1 MLPTTDPA
9 ALVSHSSLSQQ
20 DFDRFAALS
29 GDHNPIHVDPV
40 FSASTPFG
48 ATVSHGMLLFSRLRG
63 LVERHYPGLPLA
75 SQTLMFPAPC
85 YADEPLK
92 LVLTPEPAPAGQGIA
107 LRTEIIKQDGRHG
120 LRGHCV
126 LHAAADAQAA
136 AHPPA
141 HSATHASR
149 AAHPAANTAAPAPLA
164 PGSAGAAALVPSM
177 ARFLALRAGD
187 SATLERC
194 YTQDDY
200 AVWAALAD
208 SPAVPAALPEP
219 LIPALFS
226 CLLGEEL
233 PGHGTN
239 YLKQSLHF
247 LAPAQPAEPLRASV
261 TVSRLRADKALVNL
275 QTRCT
280 GADGRL
286 LCHGEALVLFRQ

>member
-1 MLPTTDPA
+1 M
-9 ALVSHSSLSQQ
+9 
-20 DFDRFAALS
+20 ALS
-29 GDHNPIHVDPV
+29 
-40 FSASTPFG
+40 T
-48 ATVSHGMLLFSRLRG
+48 
-63 LVERHYPGLPLA
+63 
-75 SQTLMFPAPC
+75 AP
-85 YADEPLK
+85 
-92 LVLTPEPAPAGQGIA
+92 
-107 LRTEIIKQDGRHG
+107 
-120 LRGHCV
+120 
-126 LHAAADAQAA
+126 
-136 AHPPA
+136 
-141 HSATHASR
+141 
-149 AAHPAANTAAPAPLA
+149 N
-164 PGSAGAAALVPSM
+164 M